1 MKKITEEL
9 RKRKPK
15 IAFLLL
21 TEAVLI
27 GVILYYLFFG
37 NRPDHAVKFFITMFL
52 VMIPLGLELMFSV
65 VSRTPLFCFAV
76 VYACGHTAGS
86 CFGLYLSTGWWD
98 KMLHCV
104 QGMLFTILVYYL
116 LQRLYRAAGA
126 KRVLNLVL
134 AVSLA
139 VLIAVLWEVVEFSAD
154 KILSYDMQKDTYVSE
169 INSFL
174 LADQSGEVV
183 SIKKVDSVVVN
194 GQELPGYV
202 DVGLN
207 DTMWDLI
214 MSFGGAFLF
223 AAYGLLDGDRHPL
236 ICLNEAEAG

>member
-1 MKKITEEL
+1 
-9 RKRKPK
+9 
-15 IAFLLL
+15 
-21 TEAVLI
+21 
-27 GVILYYLFFG
+27 
-37 NRPDHAVKFFITMFL
+37 
-52 VMIPLGLELMFSV
+52 
-65 VSRTPLFCFAV
+65 
-76 VYACGHTAGS
+76 
-86 CFGLYLSTGWWD
+86 
-98 KMLHCV
+98 MLHCV

-183 SIKKVDSVVVN
+183 SIKKIDSVVVN
-194 GQELPGYV
+194 GPE
-202 DVGLN
+202 
-207 DTMWDLI
+207 
-214 MSFGGAFLF
+214 
-223 AAYGLLDGDRHPL
+223 
-236 ICLNEAEAG
+236 